1 MSTQSTPA
9 MPTHRGFSSKAR
21 EILLDPPGTSTMQQ
35 QQAKLG
41 NIQESPSRAP
51 HSLRRLFGLAKM
63 DGSFRRTDSVGSQKS
78 NSSTKSSPVK
88 DSEFDNLDDFPKVQ
102 KQPKVHKLL
111 GEIGKTKSANDLL
124 RKTTIIRTFQQQ
136 NIMRLPSVDSDL
148 EHASR
153 YRNIVQ
159 RDEDFDGFSYEG
171 SASRKSAYEM
181 K

>member
-35 QQAKLG
+35 QQAK
-41 NIQESPSRAP
+41 
-51 HSLRRLFGLAKM
+51 LAKM